1 LSDHSRL
8 TRRLRKSS
16 TDAES
21 LAWTLLR
28 DRRFLGLKFRRQYRI
43 GKWVVD
49 FYCFQ
54 HRLAVELDGSVHAQ
68 PTQELKDREKDK
80 YLKRM
85 GIRVLRLPNGI
96 VLRDG
101 NAFLKKIVESLQ
113 RPETKQKDPSPGH

>member
-1 LSDHSRL
+1 MSDHSRL

-54 HRLAVELDGSVHAQ
+54 HGLAVELDGSVHAQ
-68 PTQELKDREKDK
+68 PTQELKGREKDR

-101 NAFLKKIVESLQ
+101 NAFLKKIVESL
-113 RPETKQKDPSPGH
+113 P